1 MELQQL
7 YGKSGEWREL
17 MEWLT
22 VLIQAFVEILVV
34 TSNAM
39 RPPSKQLSW
48 KTELQNLQDLALEN
62 EIGACEMD
70 EYGHFIGFI
79 EQPTPMPEGDLQMLR
94 LGVSRRNKE
103 DEVLWAIEDLIG
115 ESQSW
120 PGWIRGIFW
129 MDHLRDVDSLRL
141 VTFCMGNG
149 LPPHLLFQLFRVRD
163 VCYNAEKL
171 NDRID
176 RVRSSMRLEDG
187 TKSDYFYWSLCAQE
201 YCFMNGDPRNALTKG
216 VKPPKQIPFAL

>member
-1 MELQQL
+1 
-7 YGKSGEWREL
+7 
-17 MEWLT
+17 
-22 VLIQAFVEILVV
+22 
-34 TSNAM
+34 
-39 RPPSKQLSW
+39 
-48 KTELQNLQDLALEN
+48 
-62 EIGACEMD
+62 MD
-70 EYGHFIGFI
+70 EYGHFIGCI

-149 LPPHLLFQLFRVRD
+149 LPPHLLFQWLRVRR
-163 VCYNAEKL
+163 VKHNPQKL
-171 NDRID
+171 HEHLKK
-176 RVRSSMRLEDG
+176 VRSSMDLEPSEC
-187 TKSDYFYWSLCAQE
+187 KFFYWDLAGQE
-201 YCFMNGDPRNALTKG
+201 YCLTMDTLEINSLGRPRHSK
-216 VKPPKQIPFAL
+216 KPHGPIVCPFFCSPWAMSHAV

>member
-1 MELQQL
+1 
-7 YGKSGEWREL
+7 

-39 RPPSKQLSW
+39 RPPSKQVSW
-48 KTELQNLQDLALEN
+48 KTELQNLQYLALEN
-62 EIGACEMD
+62 EIGAYEMD
-70 EYGHFIGFI
+70 EYGHFIGCI

-120 PGWIRGIFW
+120 PGWIRGVFT
-129 MDHLRDVDSLRL
+129 MNHLNNVNALRL

-149 LPPHLLFQLFRVRD
+149 LPPHLLFQWLRVRR
-163 VCYNAEKL
+163 VKHNPQKL
-171 NDRID
+171 HEHLKK
-176 RVRSSMRLEDG
+176 VRSSMDLEPSEC
-187 TKSDYFYWSLCAQE
+187 KFFYWDLAGQE
-201 YCFMNGDPRNALTKG
+201 YCLMTGHPRNQLTGGPKALKET
-216 VKPPKQIPFAL
+216 PWAP

>member
-1 MELQQL
+1 MDK
-7 YGKSGEWREL
+7 GDFWDGP
-17 MEWLT
+17 
-22 VLIQAFVEILVV
+22 LV
-34 TSNAM
+34 S
-39 RPPSKQLSW
+39 
-48 KTELQNLQDLALEN
+48 
-62 EIGACEMD
+62 
-70 EYGHFIGFI
+70 
-79 EQPTPMPEGDLQMLR
+79 
-94 LGVSRRNKE
+94 
-103 DEVLWAIEDLIG
+103 
-115 ESQSW
+115 
-120 PGWIRGIFW
+120 
-129 MDHLRDVDSLRL
+129 LRDVDSLRL

-149 LPPHLLFQLFRVRD
+149 LPPHLLVQWLSVKG